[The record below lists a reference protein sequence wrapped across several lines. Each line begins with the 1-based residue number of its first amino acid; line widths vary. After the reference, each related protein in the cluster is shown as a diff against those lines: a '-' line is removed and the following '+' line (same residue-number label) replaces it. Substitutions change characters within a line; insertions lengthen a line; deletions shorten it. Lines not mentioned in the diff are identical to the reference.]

1 MIFIKYYEFCKI
13 LYKYKTNI
21 TSQSAFVVNMFKSAN
36 NMHFKKADSDDKY
49 ARSIFSG
56 DKPITQSIRCQT
68 YNPSLVDIKS
78 FFDSHLNKDSI
89 NSIYDDF
96 NIPTKF
102 EKDFDTLTT
111 VLAYKFIQYATL
123 EEAEKTSSVAEIYE
137 EYINNPK
144 SIISKE
150 ISDYS
155 IQFLLEMNGECPLC
169 PKHNSLYVDSHG
181 EKIPNFKLTHIF
193 PLNISS
199 ELAKEF
205 NKYNPRPLKL
215 EDSTNIIALCLTCH
229 NVYTKNPNLED
240 YKKLVDAKR
249 NVEVDGKIKILL
261 KDTTLEDH
269 LSLVLKE
276 LLDSDVDNENL
287 PELSFDAKVIK
298 TKIPDIDTLTYRS
311 ITNTNSQTYSFID
324 KFLKDEFGKNKIDST
339 TLGKKIKDISNSLV
353 NKGKKGKQVVEELIV
368 SLNESLPKDKQNLEA
383 IRCIVYYFLQHC
395 EVLS

>member
-1 MIFIKYYEFCKI
+1 M
-13 LYKYKTNI
+13 
-21 TSQSAFVVNMFKSAN
+21 
-36 NMHFKKADSDDKY
+36 
-49 ARSIFSG
+49 
-56 DKPITQSIRCQT
+56 
-68 YNPSLVDIKS
+68 
-78 FFDSHLNKDSI
+78 
-89 NSIYDDF
+89 
-96 NIPTKF
+96 
-102 EKDFDTLTT
+102 
-111 VLAYKFIQYATL
+111 
-123 EEAEKTSSVAEIYE
+123 
-137 EYINNPK
+137 
-144 SIISKE
+144 
-150 ISDYS
+150 
-155 IQFLLEMNGECPLC
+155 
-169 PKHNSLYVDSHG
+169 
-181 EKIPNFKLTHIF
+181 
-193 PLNISS
+193 
-199 ELAKEF
+199 
-205 NKYNPRPLKL
+205 
-215 EDSTNIIALCLTCH
+215 
-229 NVYTKNPNLED
+229 
-240 YKKLVDAKR
+240 
-249 NVEVDGKIKILL
+249 